1 MMEMNLNPMTL
12 EQINYIMNQNPTIK
26 PMIYSCIQ
34 DPISLNQVLN
44 ILNVL
49 NCNPFLMNQ
58 MRMQMNQEMM
68 NMMMNM
74 NMDMNQGKEVN
85 IWFRKNSYESEKPI
99 IISARM
105 KDKVSQIIE
114 KYRKESNDYDE
125 EIKFIFNAKVLHPSL
140 TLEEAGL
147 NENAN
152 VFVVVTKG
160 VKGG

>member
-1 MMEMNLNPMTL
+1 MMGMNLNPMTL

-34 DPISLNQVLN
+34 DPIILNQVMN

-49 NCNPFLMNQ
+49 NYNPSIMNQ

-68 NMMMNM
+68 DMHMNM
-74 NMDMNQGKEVN
+74 IQGREVN
-85 IWFRKNSYESEKPI
+85 IYFRKNSYAMKKPI
-99 IISARM
+99 LVVARM

-125 EIKFIFNAKVLHPSL
+125 TIKFIFNAKALHTSL

-147 NENAN
+147 QENAN
-152 VFVVVTKG
+152 IFVVVTQG
-160 VKGG
+160 VQGG